1 MNKKNYQKI
10 MEDLIRENCTAG
22 EAPSLLLH
30 SCCAPCSSYCIACLA
45 EHFHVTVF
53 YYNPNIY
60 PPEEY
65 HMRAKEQERFIAEFP
80 TKYPVS
86 FVEGAYDTQRFY
98 DMAKGMEEIPEGGER
113 CFACYRLRLSEAASY
128 AKAHGF
134 DFFTTTLSI
143 SPLKNAEKLNQI
155 GQPISVRKMSEQ
167 NWQIPLVSVICFRI
181 LKRRKAIKSRPKFLR
196 SITCTG
202 STTVGVCI
210 PSVTATVK
218 SYCADSRK
226 NRFYKNKT
234 KNLRKR
240 GI

>member
-1 MNKKNYQKI
+1 MNKNNNTNGMQKINYQKLLDKI
-10 MEDLIRENCTAG
+10 TDRIGMECAEGNNR
-22 EAPSLLLH
+22 PSLFLH
-30 SCCAPCSSYCIACLA
+30 ACCAPCSSYVLEYLSRYFSI
-45 EHFHVTVF
+45 TVF

-155 GQPISVRKMSEQ
+155 GAELADTFGVRYLFSDFKKKEGYKKSTEISKEYHMYRQYYCGCVYSKRDRDREIALRRQQEEQ
-167 NWQIPLVSVICFRI
+167 I
-181 LKRRKAIKSRPKFLR
+181 L
-196 SITCTG
+196 
-202 STTVGVCI
+202 
-210 PSVTATVK
+210 
-218 SYCADSRK
+218 
-226 NRFYKNKT
+226 
-234 KNLRKR
+234 
-240 GI
+240 

>member
-143 SPLKNAEKLNQI
+143 SPLKNAQKFLADGNRVKV
-155 GQPISVRKMSEQ
+155 SVR
-167 NWQIPLVSVICFRI
+167 FRGREMAHTDI
-181 LKRRKAIKSRPKFLR
+181 GRDLLKKFAEL
-196 SITCTG
+196 
-202 STTVGVCI
+202 
-210 PSVTATVK
+210 
-218 SYCADSRK
+218 CADVATMDKSAKMEGRLMSMFLSPK
-226 NRFYKNKT
+226 AQKAGK
-234 KNLRKR
+234 
-240 GI
+240 

>member
-1 MNKKNYQKI
+1 MQ
-10 MEDLIRENCTAG
+10 
-22 EAPSLLLH
+22 
-30 SCCAPCSSYCIACLA
+30 
-45 EHFHVTVF
+45 
-53 YYNPNIY
+53 
-60 PPEEY
+60 
-65 HMRAKEQERFIAEFP
+65 
-80 TKYPVS
+80 
-86 FVEGAYDTQRFY
+86 
-98 DMAKGMEEIPEGGER
+98 
-113 CFACYRLRLSEAASY
+113 
-128 AKAHGF
+128 KAHGF

-155 GQPISVRKMSEQ
+155 GAELADTFDVRYLFSD
-167 NWQIPLVSVICFRI
+167 F
-181 LKRRKAIKSRPKFLR
+181 KRRKAIKSRPKFLR

-226 NRFYKNKT
+226 NRFYKKT

>member
-1 MNKKNYQKI
+1 MANKINFQK
-10 MEDLIRENCTAG
+10 ELDKLLEQHQREACV
-22 EAPSLLLH
+22 PSLFLH
-30 SCCAPCSSYCIACLA
+30 SCCAPCSSYVLEYLSNYFQI
-45 EHFHVTVF
+45 TVF

-80 TKYPVS
+80 TKYPVT

-155 GQPISVRKMSEQ
+155 GAELADTFDVRYLFSDFKKKEGYKKSTEISKEYHMYRQYCCGCVYSKRDRAREIVLRRQQEEQ
-167 NWQIPLVSVICFRI
+167 I
-181 LKRRKAIKSRPKFLR
+181 L
-196 SITCTG
+196 
-202 STTVGVCI
+202 
-210 PSVTATVK
+210 
-218 SYCADSRK
+218 
-226 NRFYKNKT
+226 
-234 KNLRKR
+234 
-240 GI
+240 

>member
-1 MNKKNYQKI
+1 MQTPPKPNYQ
-10 MEDLIRENCTAG
+10 RELEQTLSTIPTG
-22 EAPSLLLH
+22 TKPHLFLH
-30 SCCAPCSSYCIACLA
+30 ACCAPCSSYCLEYLCRYFLI
-45 EHFHVTVF
+45 TVF

-86 FVEGAYDTQRFY
+86 FVEGSYDTQRFY

-155 GQPISVRKMSEQ
+155 GAELADTFDVRYLFSE
-167 NWQIPLVSVICFRI
+167 
-181 LKRRKAIKSRPKFLR
+181 SRPKFLR

-226 NRFYKNKT
+226 NRFYKKQ
-234 KNLRKR
+234 R
-240 GI
+240 I